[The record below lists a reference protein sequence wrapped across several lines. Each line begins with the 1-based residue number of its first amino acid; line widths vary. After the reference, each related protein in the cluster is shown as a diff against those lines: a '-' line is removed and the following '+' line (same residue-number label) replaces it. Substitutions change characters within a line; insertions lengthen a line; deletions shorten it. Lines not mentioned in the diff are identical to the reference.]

1 MRMKWNR
8 NRGKVNLAVLLLLG
22 AVCLACFPWY
32 QTSDSCFQPQRF
44 QGQVLILDAGHGGED
59 GGAVS
64 VTGTQESQIN
74 LDIVLKMQQLC
85 GLFGVDALLTRE
97 KDASLRDPNADT
109 LAKMKQTDLRNRVK
123 LIEQTENAFLI
134 SIHQNYIAGAS
145 NWGAQVFYAS
155 TEPSEAWGV
164 YCQQLLVSCL
174 DPENHRQSKQISS
187 DIYLMNHISCP
198 AILVEC
204 GFISNREEAER
215 LERADYQLQLAMT
228 ILASYLT
235 YDFHA

>member
-1 MRMKWNR
+1 M
-8 NRGKVNLAVLLLLG
+8 
-22 AVCLACFPWY
+22 
-32 QTSDSCFQPQRF
+32 
-44 QGQVLILDAGHGGED
+44 
-59 GGAVS
+59 S

-134 SIHQNYIAGAS
+134 SIHQNYFAGAS

-155 TEPSEAWGV
+155 TEPSEAWSV
-164 YCQQLLVSCL
+164 YCQQLFG
-174 DPENHRQSKQISS
+174 
-187 DIYLMNHISCP
+187 
-198 AILVEC
+198 IL
-204 GFISNREEAER
+204 S
-215 LERADYQLQLAMT
+215 
-228 ILASYLT
+228 
-235 YDFHA
+235 